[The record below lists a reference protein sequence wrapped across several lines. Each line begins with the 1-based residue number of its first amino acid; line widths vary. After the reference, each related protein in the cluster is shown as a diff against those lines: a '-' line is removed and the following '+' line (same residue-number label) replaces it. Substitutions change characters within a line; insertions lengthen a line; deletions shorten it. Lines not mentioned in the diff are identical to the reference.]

1 MAAFE
6 LPSIEKLQTIIGGL
20 VMGGV
25 TAEPCDPSEISDR
38 TVKAIYETD
47 SCQSAALCCCDIPL
61 SNFLGASLSMIP
73 AGQANEYANSGAL
86 PENIKDNLTEVLNV
100 AANLF
105 ITPESKRLKLK
116 EVLGPGDSFDEVLA
130 GMIKSPAAQSCVTV
144 NVCRYGSGR
153 MSFLL
158 TK

>member
-6 LPSIEKLQTIIGGL
+6 LPSAEKLQTIIGGL
-20 VMGGV
+20 VMGGI
-25 TAEPCDPSEISDR
+25 TAESCDPSEISDR
-38 TVKAIYETD
+38 TIKAIYETETG
-47 SCQSAALCCCDIPL
+47 QGVALCCCDMPL

-86 PENIKDNLTEVLNV
+86 PENIRDNLTEVLNV

-116 EVLGPGDSFDEVLA
+116 EVLGPGESHDEALA
-130 GMIKSPAAQSCVTV
+130 TMIKSPAAQCCFNV
-144 NVCRYGSGR
+144 NVNKYGSGR

-158 TK
+158 TE